1 MPFHL
6 DWFWGPVD
14 HEHVLSAFQADHGAN
29 WFSGPGHEV
38 NDILHAPPLATS
50 SSVKAAASFLQGPDH
65 ETFSANDAWQGSLG
79 ARHGTSF
86 LFEKTGLVDLI
97 KATPAAALV
106 PLHAASI
113 VVSLP
118 GHIMFELGEGY
129 IFGFQKGLELAFAG
143 KALGALAAFG
153 VGRSVGCCQDIRE
166 SLREKMQSW
175 PTALNAAKSV
185 ENGGHASVFLVRIA
199 PVPCVVKNY
208 ALSLLTDIPWTV
220 FVPGTLL
227 GLLPTTAAHVYAGT
241 LAPSSAELMTGSG
254 AAMKVVAAASTV
266 GAVAFIGLLAAYC
279 LQQQMPED
287 DVAEPEEDG
296 CARSNATQGVAL
308 YTPNGRVKNV
318 IQHSEDS

>member
-1 MPFHL
+1 
-6 DWFWGPVD
+6 
-14 HEHVLSAFQADHGAN
+14 
-29 WFSGPGHEV
+29 
-38 NDILHAPPLATS
+38 
-50 SSVKAAASFLQGPDH
+50 
-65 ETFSANDAWQGSLG
+65 
-79 ARHGTSF
+79 
-86 LFEKTGLVDLI
+86 
-97 KATPAAALV
+97 
-106 PLHAASI
+106 
-113 VVSLP
+113 
-118 GHIMFELGEGY
+118 MFELGEGY

-296 CARSNATQGVAL
+296 CARNNATQGVTL